1 MLLKSFVFKEEGNK
15 MFRLK
20 EHGTNVKTELIAG
33 MTTFL
38 TMVYIVVVNPIILSD
53 AGVPLDQVFMATIIS
68 AVIGTLWMA
77 ICANYPIAIAPGMG
91 LNAYFTYAV
100 VLASDGK
107 IDYLTAF
114 AAVFVAGI
122 IFIILSLT
130 PLREKLI
137 TAIPSNL
144 KYAITAGIGLFIA
157 FLGLRMSKVVVASD
171 SNLVMLGD
179 LTSPGVLLTLF
190 GLIITVILM
199 VRNINGALFIGMVV
213 TGIVAALTGQLHIE
227 KVVALPHLPEG
238 ILIWNPIEAIGQVIS
253 YGLYGVVFSFIL
265 VTLFDT
271 TGTMVGVAKQAGLMK
286 DDKLPRARQA
296 LLADSVATTVG
307 SMFGTSPTTAFVESS
322 SGVAVGGRT
331 GLTSLTVAVLFIVA
345 SFFGPLVGALSGVAA
360 ITSPTLIIVG
370 ALMIGSVKEIEWSKF
385 DEAFPAFLIILIM
398 PLTSSISTGIAFGF
412 IVYPLLKLIKGEA
425 KKVNIMLYIFAI
437 LFAFQLIFLPH

>member
-1 MLLKSFVFKEEGNK
+1 

-20 EHGTNVKTELIAG
+20 EHGTNVRTELIAG

-77 ICANYPIAIAPGMG
+77 ICANYPIAVAPGMG

-100 VLASDGK
+100 VLASGGK

-137 TAIPSNL
+137 MTIPDNL

-157 FLGLRMSKVVVASD
+157 FLGLRMAQIVVASD

-190 GLIITVILM
+190 GLGITVILM

-213 TGIVAALTGQLHIE
+213 TGIVAALTNQLRIE
-227 KVVALPHLPEG
+227 KVD
-238 ILIWNPIEAIGQVIS
+238 W
-253 YGLYGVVFSFIL
+253 
-265 VTLFDT
+265 
-271 TGTMVGVAKQAGLMK
+271 
-286 DDKLPRARQA
+286 R
-296 LLADSVATTVG
+296 
-307 SMFGTSPTTAFVESS
+307 
-322 SGVAVGGRT
+322 
-331 GLTSLTVAVLFIVA
+331 
-345 SFFGPLVGALSGVAA
+345 FFR
-360 ITSPTLIIVG
+360 IYQ
-370 ALMIGSVKEIEWSKF
+370 KEF
-385 DEAFPAFLIILIM
+385 
-398 PLTSSISTGIAFGF
+398 
-412 IVYPLLKLIKGEA
+412 
-425 KKVNIMLYIFAI
+425 
-437 LFAFQLIFLPH
+437 

>member
-1 MLLKSFVFKEEGNK
+1 MFVFKKEGIK

-20 EHGTNVKTELIAG
+20 EHGTDVKTELIAG

-38 TMVYIVVVNPIILSD
+38 TMVYIVVVNPTILSI
-53 AGVPLDQVFMATIIS
+53 AGVPLDQVFLATIIS
-68 AVIGTLWMA
+68 AVIGTLWLA
-77 ICANYPIAIAPGMG
+77 LCANYPIAIAPGMG

-107 IDYLTAF
+107 IDYMTAF

-122 IFIILSLT
+122 IFIVLSLT

-137 TAIPSNL
+137 TVIPENL
-144 KYAITAGIGLFIA
+144 KHAITAGIGLFIA
-157 FLGLRMSKVVVASD
+157 FLGLRMANIIVASD

-190 GLIITVILM
+190 GLVITVILM

-213 TGIVAALTGQLHIE
+213 TGIVAMLTNQLQIN
-227 KVVALPHLPEG
+227 KVVAFPHLPEG
-238 ILIWNPIEAIGQVIS
+238 ILIWNPIEAIGEVIS

-286 DDKLPRARQA
+286 DGKLPRARKA
-296 LLADSVATTVG
+296 LLADSLATTFG

-322 SGVAVGGRT
+322 AGVAAGGRT

-345 SFFGPLVGALSGVAA
+345 SFFGPLVGAVSNVAA

-370 ALMIGSVKEIEWSKF
+370 ALMIRTVKEIEWDQF
-385 DEAFPAFLIILIM
+385 DEAFPAFMIILIM
-398 PLTSSISTGIAFGF
+398 PLSSSISTGIAFGF
-412 IVYPLLKLIKGEA
+412 ILYPILKIVKGEA
-425 KKVNIMLYIFAI
+425 KKVHPMLYVFAVLFAI
-437 LFAFQLIFLPH
+437 QLLFLPH

>member
-1 MLLKSFVFKEEGNK
+1 

-20 EHGTNVKTELIAG
+20 EHRTNVKTELIAG

-38 TMVYIVVVNPIILSD
+38 TMVYIVVVNPVILSD

-77 ICANYPIAIAPGMG
+77 LCANYPIAVAPGMG

-122 IFIILSLT
+122 IFLLLSLT

-137 TAIPSNL
+137 TMIPKNL
-144 KYAITAGIGLFIA
+144 KHAITGGIGLFIA
-157 FLGLRMSKVVVASD
+157 FLGLRMANVIVASD

-190 GLIITVILM
+190 GLLVTVILM
-199 VRNINGALFIGMVV
+199 VRNVNGALFIGMVV
-213 TGIVAALTGQLHIE
+213 TGIVAVCTNQLHIE
-227 KVVALPHLPEG
+227 KVVAMPHLPEG

-286 DDKLPRARQA
+286 GEQLPRARQA
-296 LLADSVATTVG
+296 LLADSVATTAG
-307 SMFGTSPTTAFVESS
+307 SMFGTSPTTAFIESS
-322 SGVAVGGRT
+322 AGVAAGGRT
-331 GLTSLTVAVLFIVA
+331 GLTSLTVAILFIIA
-345 SFFGPLVGALSGVAA
+345 SFFGPLVSAVSGVAA

-370 ALMIGSVKEIEWSKF
+370 ALMIATIKEIEWNKL
-385 DEAFPAFLIILIM
+385 DEAFPAFLVILIM
-398 PLTSSISTGIAFGF
+398 PLTSSIATGIAFGF
-412 IVYPLLKLIKGEA
+412 ITYPILKIVKGEA
-425 KKVNIMLYIFAI
+425 NKVHPMLYVFAI
-437 LFAFQLIFLPH
+437 LFAFQLLFLPH

>member
-1 MLLKSFVFKEEGNK
+1 MLLKMFVFKEEGNK

-20 EHGTNVKTELIAG
+20 EHSTNVKTELIAG

-68 AVIGTLWMA
+68 AVIGTLWMSL
-77 ICANYPIAIAPGMG
+77 CANYPIAIAPGMG

-122 IFIILSLT
+122 IFILLSLT

-137 TAIPSNL
+137 TAIPKNL
-144 KYAITAGIGLFIA
+144 KHAITAGIGLFIA
-157 FLGLRMSKVVVASD
+157 FLGLRMAKVVVASD

-190 GLIITVILM
+190 GLLITVILM
-199 VRNINGALFIGMVV
+199 VRNINGALFIGMVI
-213 TGIVAALTGQLHIE
+213 TGIVAVLTNQLHID

-238 ILIWNPIEAIGQVIS
+238 ILIWNPIEAISQVIS

-286 DDKLPRARQA
+286 DEKLPRARQA

-345 SFFGPLVGALSGVAA
+345 SFFGPLVGAISGVAA

-370 ALMIGSVKEIEWSKF
+370 TLMIGSVKEIEWSKF

-398 PLTSSISTGIAFGF
+398 PLTSSIATGIAFGF
-412 IVYPLLKLIKGEA
+412 IIYPILKVVKGEA
-425 KKVNIMLYIFAI
+425 KKVHPMLYIFAI
-437 LFAFQLIFLPH
+437 LFAFQLLFLPH

>member
-1 MLLKSFVFKEEGNK
+1 MLLKMFVFKEEGNK

-20 EHGTNVKTELIAG
+20 EHSTNVKTELIAG

-68 AVIGTLWMA
+68 AVIGTLWMSL
-77 ICANYPIAIAPGMG
+77 CANYPIAIAPGMG

-122 IFIILSLT
+122 IFILLSLT

-137 TAIPSNL
+137 TAIPKNL
-144 KYAITAGIGLFIA
+144 KHAITAGIGLFIA
-157 FLGLRMSKVVVASD
+157 FLGLRMAKVVVASD

-190 GLIITVILM
+190 GLLITVILM
-199 VRNINGALFIGMVV
+199 VRNIKGALFIGMVI
-213 TGIVAALTGQLHIE
+213 TGIVAVLTNQLHID

-238 ILIWNPIEAIGQVIS
+238 ILIWNPIEAISQVIS

-286 DDKLPRARQA
+286 DEKLPRARQA

-345 SFFGPLVGALSGVAA
+345 SFFGPLVGAISGVAA

-370 ALMIGSVKEIEWSKF
+370 TLMIGSVKEIEWSKF

-412 IVYPLLKLIKGEA
+412 IIYPILKIVKGEA
-425 KKVNIMLYIFAI
+425 KKVHPMLYIFAI
-437 LFAFQLIFLPH
+437 LFAFQLLFLPH

>member
-1 MLLKSFVFKEEGNK
+1 MFVFKKGGFQ

-20 EHGTNVKTELIAG
+20 EHGTNVKTELLAG

-77 ICANYPIAIAPGMG
+77 LCANYPIAVAPGMG

-114 AAVFVAGI
+114 SAVFVAGI

-137 TAIPSNL
+137 TAIPENL
-144 KYAITAGIGLFIA
+144 KHAITAGIGLFIA
-157 FLGLRMSKVVVASD
+157 FLGLRMANVIVASD
-171 SNLVMLGD
+171 SNLVALGD

-190 GLIITVILM
+190 GLGITVILM
-199 VRNINGALFIGMVV
+199 VRNIHGALFIGMVI
-213 TGIVAALTGQLHIE
+213 TGIVAALTNQLRID

-238 ILIWNPIEAIGQVIS
+238 ILVWNPIDAFSQVIS

-286 DDKLPRARQA
+286 GDQLPRARKA
-296 LLADSVATTVG
+296 LLADSVATTAG
-307 SMFGTSPTTAFVESS
+307 SMFGTSPTTAFIESS
-322 SGVAVGGRT
+322 AGVAAGGRT
-331 GLTSLTVAVLFIVA
+331 GLTSLTVAVLFIIA
-345 SFFGPLVGALSGVAA
+345 SFFGPLVGAVSGVAA

-370 ALMIGSVKEIEWSKF
+370 TLMIATVKEIEWNKF

-398 PLTSSISTGIAFGF
+398 PLTSSIATGIAFGF
-412 IVYPLLKLIKGEA
+412 ITYPILKIVKGEA
-425 KKVNIMLYIFAI
+425 KKVHPMLYVFAI
-437 LFAFQLIFLPH
+437 LFTFQLIFLPH

>member
-1 MLLKSFVFKEEGNK
+1 

-38 TMVYIVVVNPIILSD
+38 TMIYIVVVNPIILSD

-77 ICANYPIAIAPGMG
+77 LCANYPIAIAPGMG

-100 VLASDGK
+100 VISSGGK

-122 IFIILSLT
+122 IFILLSLT

-137 TAIPSNL
+137 TTIPQNL
-144 KYAITAGIGLFIA
+144 KHAITAGIGLFIA
-157 FLGLRMSKVVVASD
+157 FLGLRMAKVVVASD

-190 GLIITVILM
+190 GLFITVILM
-199 VRNINGALFIGMVV
+199 VRNVKGALFIGMIV
-213 TGIVAALTGQLHIE
+213 TGIVAVLTNQLHIE

-238 ILIWNPIEAIGQVIS
+238 ILIWNPIEAFSQVFS
-253 YGLYGVVFSFIL
+253 FGLYGVVFSFIL

-286 DDKLPRARQA
+286 GDKLPRARHA

-322 SGVAVGGRT
+322 SGVAAGGRT
-331 GLTSLTVAVLFIVA
+331 GLTSLTVAILFIVA
-345 SFFGPLVGALSGVAA
+345 SFFGPLVSAVSGVTA

-370 ALMIGSVKEIEWSKF
+370 TLMIGSVKDIEWGKF
-385 DEAFPAFLIILIM
+385 EEAFPAFLIILIM

-412 IVYPLLKLIKGEA
+412 ITYPILKIAKGEA
-425 KKVNIMLYIFAI
+425 KEVHPLLYVFAI

>member
-1 MLLKSFVFKEEGNK
+1 

-20 EHGTNVKTELIAG
+20 EHSTNVKTELIAG

-77 ICANYPIAIAPGMG
+77 LCANYPIAVAPGMG

-100 VLASDGK
+100 VLASDGE
-107 IDYLTAF
+107 INYLTAF
-114 AAVFVAGI
+114 SAVFVAGI

-137 TAIPSNL
+137 TTIPKNL
-144 KYAITAGIGLFIA
+144 KHAITGGIGLFIA
-157 FLGLRMSKVVVASD
+157 FLGLRMANVIVASD

-190 GLIITVILM
+190 GLMITVILM
-199 VRNINGALFIGMVV
+199 VRNIKGALFIGMVV
-213 TGIVAALTGQLHIE
+213 TGIVAVCTNQLRIE
-227 KVVALPHLPEG
+227 KVVAMPHLPEG

-286 DDKLPRARQA
+286 GEQLPRARHA
-296 LLADSVATTVG
+296 LLADSVATTAG
-307 SMFGTSPTTAFVESS
+307 SMFGTSPTTAFIESS
-322 SGVAVGGRT
+322 AGVAAGGRT

-345 SFFGPLVGALSGVAA
+345 SFFGPLVSAVSGVAA

-370 ALMIGSVKEIEWSKF
+370 ALMIATIKEIEWNKF
-385 DEAFPAFLIILIM
+385 DEAFPAFLVILIM
-398 PLTSSISTGIAFGF
+398 PLTSSIATGIAFGF
-412 IVYPLLKLIKGEA
+412 ITYPILKIVKGEA
-425 KKVNIMLYIFAI
+425 KKVHPMLYVFAI
-437 LFAFQLIFLPH
+437 LFAFQLLFLPH

>member
-1 MLLKSFVFKEEGNK
+1 

-20 EHGTNVKTELIAG
+20 EHSTNVKTELIAG

-68 AVIGTLWMA
+68 AVIGTLWMSL
-77 ICANYPIAIAPGMG
+77 CANYPIAIAPGMG

-122 IFIILSLT
+122 IFILLSLT

-137 TAIPSNL
+137 TAIPKNL
-144 KYAITAGIGLFIA
+144 KHAITAGIGLFIA
-157 FLGLRMSKVVVASD
+157 FLGLRMAKVVVASD

-190 GLIITVILM
+190 GLLITVILM
-199 VRNINGALFIGMVV
+199 VRNIKGALFIGMVI
-213 TGIVAALTGQLHIE
+213 TGIVAVLTNQLHID

-238 ILIWNPIEAIGQVIS
+238 ILIWNPIEAISQVIS

-286 DDKLPRARQA
+286 DEKLPRARQA

-345 SFFGPLVGALSGVAA
+345 SFFGPLVGAISGVAA

-370 ALMIGSVKEIEWSKF
+370 TLMIGSVKEIEWSKF

-412 IVYPLLKLIKGEA
+412 IIYPILKIVKGEA
-425 KKVNIMLYIFAI
+425 KKVHPMLYIFAI
-437 LFAFQLIFLPH
+437 LFAFQLLFLPH